1 MAYYFAF
8 PLAADHQRQLDEL
21 IEAHSRG
28 SYNTPEEIG
37 RLAILGV
44 DGVIKVLALD
54 VIEILKND
62 KEGGSILDV
71 VARLVTSTMHV
82 LLKQLLG
89 KVSHGEQDKL
99 SAYMLRRRVDTPT
112 GRLFGFQMPD
122 AAGEML
128 QTALHKAAGT
138 SAEQS
143 LDAVRDDLIKAMLL
157 FIDLTTEYCYDEF
170 AACLDLG
177 MIKRKFVDISR
188 STIQKAGHSTVRK
201 LFATLSDEQIAA
213 VSKHY
218 DGMVLSF

>member
-8 PLAADHQRQLDEL
+8 PLAADHQQQLDEL

-62 KEGGSILDV
+62 KEGGSILDM
-71 VARLVTSTMHV
+71 VAKLVTSTMHV
-82 LLKQLLG
+82 LLRQLLG

-99 SAYMLRRRVDTPT
+99 SAYMLRRRVDAPA
-112 GRLFGFQMPD
+112 GRLFGFRMPD
-122 AAGEML
+122 AAGQAL
-128 QTALHKAAGT
+128 QAALHKAAET
-138 SAEQS
+138 SSEQS
-143 LDAVRDDLIKAMLL
+143 FDVVRDDLIKAMLL

-170 AACLDLG
+170 VACLDIG
-177 MIKRKFVDISR
+177 FIKRKLVDVSR

-201 LFATLSDEQIAA
+201 LFASLSDEQIRA

>member
-8 PLAADHQRQLDEL
+8 PLAVDHQQQLDEL

-28 SYNTPEEIG
+28 VYNTSEEIS

-62 KEGGSILDV
+62 KEGGSILEF
-71 VARLVTSTMHV
+71 VAKLVTSTMHV
-82 LLKQLLG
+82 LLRQLLG

-99 SAYMLRRRVDTPT
+99 SAYMLRRRVDAPV

-122 AAGEML
+122 AAGQRL
-128 QTALHKAAGT
+128 QAALQLASEG
-138 SAEQS
+138 
-143 LDAVRDDLIKAMLL
+143 AVSKDSRDELVQAMLL

-177 MIKRKFVDISR
+177 MIKRKLVDMSR
-188 STIQKAGHSTVRK
+188 GTIQKAGHSTVRK
-201 LFATLSDEQIAA
+201 LFASLSDEQICA